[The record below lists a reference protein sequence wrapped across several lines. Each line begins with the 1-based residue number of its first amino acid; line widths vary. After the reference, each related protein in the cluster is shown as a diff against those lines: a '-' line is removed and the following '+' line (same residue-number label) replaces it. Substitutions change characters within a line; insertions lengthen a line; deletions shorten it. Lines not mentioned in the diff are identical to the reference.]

1 MNKKERIM
9 AAIAG
14 EPVDT
19 VPMSF
24 WMPVAESEGT
34 PEEAAERAYQ
44 FSKTWD
50 LDLTVTVNG
59 SGYSAEDYVA
69 PDYEQNGGLRY
80 IKRPEDW
87 MKIGE
92 SSVNGGALLREQ
104 ESLKLL
110 LEKEAGERPVVF
122 RVLSPLATASLL
134 AVHLWEDVRRGGGNM
149 VKEALKAIT
158 ETTCA
163 LVQRVIEL
171 GADGIFFEAPLADY
185 EIASESFYRE
195 YGAPYDMAVLSAS
208 QGWCNIV
215 RGGGTNCM
223 FSLLRKYPAQ
233 IFTWDAAQSLPTL
246 EEVRDLTGTC
256 AMAGLSRRHLEFD
269 QWNYAEYDIYRT
281 LKETGGRRLILSAG
295 AAVQPH
301 PGMAETFLRSK
312 REIEGKLRMKN

>member
-14 EPVDT
+14 EAVDT
-19 VPMSF
+19 VPMAF
-24 WMPVAESEGT
+24 WLPVAEKEGT
-34 PEEAAERAYQ
+34 PEACAEKAYQ
-44 FSKTWD
+44 FSNLWD

-59 SGYSAEDYVA
+59 SGYSAEDYIA
-69 PDYEQNGGLRY
+69 PDYEQNGGVRY

-92 SSVNGGALLREQ
+92 SSVNSGALLREQ
-104 ESLKLL
+104 QSLKLL
-110 LEKEAGERPVVF
+110 LEKENGKRPVVF
-122 RVLSPLATASLL
+122 RVLSPLATASQL
-134 AVHLWEDVRRGGGNM
+134 AIHLWEDVRRGGGNM
-149 VKEALKAIT
+149 VKEALKSIT

-185 EIASESFYRE
+185 EIASEAFYRE

-215 RGGGTNCM
+215 RGGSTNCM
-223 FSLLRKYPAQ
+223 FSILRKYPAQ
-233 IFTWDAAQSLPTL
+233 IFAWDAAQSLPTIK
-246 EEVRDLTGTC
+246 EAQALTDKC
-256 AMAGLSRRHLEFD
+256 CMAGLSRRHMEFD
-269 QWNYAEYDIYRT
+269 QWNYVEYDIYQT
-281 LKETGGRRLILSAG
+281 LKETAGRRLILSAG

-301 PGMAETFLRSK
+301 PGMAELFGKSK
-312 REIEGKLRMKN
+312 RDIESKLIMEN